1 MPKDYK
7 NTPRQRAKPDKK
19 RGTPVVPNWVW
30 LGGILVVG
38 VAIGLAA
45 PRLFGLVKHR
55 APTRPA
61 PQANASAPSKPAAGN
76 TAAPEKNTAPRFD
89 FYKLLPKFQVVI
101 PKEDKDVQTDTGK
114 TPVAQPG
121 AYVLQVASFQ
131 HYSDADAMKA
141 KLALL
146 GIEAKI
152 QQVKVDNG
160 ESWNRVR
167 IGPISDLA
175 KLNATRKTLAAHHI
189 EPLLIRVSADQR

>member
-7 NTPRQRAKPDKK
+7 NTPRSSAKPDKK
-19 RGTPVVPNWVW
+19 RTAPVVPNWVW
-30 LGGILVVG
+30 LGGILLVG

-45 PRLFGLVKHR
+45 PRLLGLVQHHASHR
-55 APTRPA
+55 AA
-61 PQANASAPSKPAAGN
+61 PHAAASAPAKPAPTN
-76 TAAPEKNTAPRFD
+76 TTASDKDAAPHFD
-89 FYKLLPKFQVVI
+89 FYKLLPKLQVVI

-114 TPVAQPG
+114 TPVARPG

-175 KLNATRKTLAAHHI
+175 KLNATRKTLAEHHI
-189 EPLLIRVSADQR
+189 EPLLIRIK